1 MGGDLSAVMLL
12 SGCMKMDIL
21 YTYPDYLENIVE
33 SLMERDWLVH
43 NFDGVA
49 DSQIYSFSDYL
60 YNKQEKG
67 VTYTVYLDLNI
78 YQFILNAFKKSKPK
92 QESRDAIALVS
103 FCQFAEIELDP
114 TCAVYEKIN
123 YRKDDQVL
131 DEVISDLELFHRIN
145 NINNSSIVEFAL
157 GDVDVLVPA
166 ASYTMRSNVTKSNL
180 TKYRRLREWDSLYLI
195 VVYVIYVSQLPN
207 LSKLDKLTKVVEWM
221 VVEFRLSLVG
231 ITFAAIYFSDKP
243 MKRMMKYKMS
253 DEPCSKQR
261 SAFNMTWDL
270 YNLSRYF
277 RMWTERVPGQ
287 EGIFA
292 SCDKVFNAV
301 LRRSIKVQ
309 QNGCLDCFKDFL
321 PQDIVSYMEKIT
333 FQPGEHFNRVYN
345 SPDWSPSYRDELIRK
360 YESLT
365 GIRHSGA

>member
-207 LSKLDKLTKVVEWM
+207 LINPAIKYTKSCRVGDTWM
-221 VVEFRLSLVG
+221 PEIRTDSLGV
-231 ITFAAIYFSDKP
+231 
-243 MKRMMKYKMS
+243 
-253 DEPCSKQR
+253 
-261 SAFNMTWDL
+261 
-270 YNLSRYF
+270 
-277 RMWTERVPGQ
+277 
-287 EGIFA
+287 
-292 SCDKVFNAV
+292 
-301 LRRSIKVQ
+301 
-309 QNGCLDCFKDFL
+309 
-321 PQDIVSYMEKIT
+321 
-333 FQPGEHFNRVYN
+333 
-345 SPDWSPSYRDELIRK
+345 
-360 YESLT
+360 
-365 GIRHSGA
+365 